1 MKEDTAVALRYQKA
15 LPAPFVLARGRGELA
30 RKLVN
35 IAAEHEIPLV
45 RQSELAESLYG
56 VEVGAFIPE
65 PFFRAVAEILAVV
78 LSVRGDGRSGESHQ
92 GQ

>member
-1 MKEDTAVALRYQKA
+1 MKKDTAVALKYQKA

-30 RKLVN
+30 QKIER

-45 RQSELAESLYG
+45 HQGELADSLYG

-65 PFFRAVAEILAVV
+65 PFFQAVAEILAVV
-78 LSVRGDGRSGESHQ
+78 LSVQGDDR
-92 GQ
+92 